1 MTFQVGE
8 CLLRSPAWFLIL
20 VSWHSEYPF
29 MFPMTPIAAA
39 LALLICT
46 SALAA
51 PAASGAATP
60 GSLITQ
66 AQGLPAGF
74 ADHFFDVPL
83 AVRVDLDHQLLG
95 EALIVL
101 SRDDRVTLLEFTDT
115 GDSKVPAATRDT
127 WQGLLEK
134 GVALGA
140 CTQSC
145 PQKMISAYYNLE
157 SSQLSILTQDVE
169 LSSEAPRFYDQ
180 PDGGS
185 LGLIINNQL
194 NLNGG
199 QQDSLGGRYGLQAS
213 SSVGNWSQVF
223 NLQLARQSGND
234 QPMRH
239 AIHELY
245 TQRELE
251 GQFFRLGHFTPNSD
265 GLTRQLRSFGA
276 SPDTALGIMY
286 GSSDSLAINNPK
298 PSVYPIYVTANRQ
311 AAVEIYRNGLL
322 INTQAVA
329 AGLQTLDTRPL
340 PGGIYEVEVRL
351 VEDGLTTSTTQELVY
366 KPGNW
371 RNAEDRW
378 RYNLFAGRETKLFSN
393 WDEQASGAVTAGASL
408 NYLLHPRVILGLSAR
423 QVREQLQYGSSVDW
437 TVADNTS
444 LYANVYQT
452 REHGTGLD
460 LQGLY
465 SFGATNLVFSHNR
478 SWLDTRDTYETL
490 PDGTRLRRNTFVGQA
505 SNSALSV
512 NHRLDAKNTLNMRVS
527 HSQGN
532 VEGAGLDL
540 GWSRHDS
547 FFGSDANWRFS
558 VFDRPGS
565 AGTND
570 QRNRGVDVSL
580 SVNLGSDGRQIS
592 GSIGTRTAR
601 DGGRDNNASITYRQ
615 NLTDH
620 VLQSV
625 SATAITDTYGVGLS
639 GMANFSTDVVS
650 GDGFVQRSS
659 FNGDFSGGLNLNST
673 FVAGAGK
680 MLLSSQYQGNGAGM
694 IIDVETDLDEIAL
707 RADDLGG
714 GSAVLRPGRNY
725 VPVSAY
731 KSSSVS
737 FDFEGN
743 HPPAA
748 NIQPARSSYHLNKG
762 GVDYRKITVMKTVT
776 VLGRLLDERGAP
788 LKGHHVI
795 NHASRG
801 VSEVDGFF
809 SMEMSASAPTL
820 QVRYQNQLL
829 CQFRLDPS
837 TAPNE
842 NDVLMIGDLRCTP
855 DTLAEANHK
864 GETAG

>member
-393 WDEQASGAVTAGASL
+393 WDEQASGVVTAGASL

-580 SVNLGSDGRQIS
+580 SVKLGSDGRQIS

-837 TAPNE
+837 TAPDE

>member
-8 CLLRSPAWFLIL
+8 FLLRSPAWFLIL

>member
-8 CLLRSPAWFLIL
+8 FLLRSPAWFLIL

-276 SPDTALGIMY
+276 SPDTALGVMY

-371 RNAEDRW
+371 RNADDRW

-837 TAPNE
+837 TAPDE

>member
-371 RNAEDRW
+371 RNAEDHW

-837 TAPNE
+837 TAPDE

>member
-1 MTFQVGE
+1 
-8 CLLRSPAWFLIL
+8 
-20 VSWHSEYPF
+20 

-51 PAASGAATP
+51 PTAGAPGASNLLA
-60 GSLITQ
+60 Q
-66 AQGLPAGF
+66 AKGLPAGF
-74 ADHFFDVPL
+74 TDHFFDVPL
-83 AVRVDLDHQLLG
+83 AVRVDLDEQPLG

-101 SRDDRVTLLEFTDT
+101 SRDDRVTLIEFTDT

-127 WQGLLEK
+127 WQALLEK
-134 GVALGA
+134 GLALGA

-145 PQKMISAYYNLE
+145 PEELVSAFYNLE
-157 SSQLSILTQDVE
+157 NSQLSIITQNVE
-169 LSSEAPRFYDQ
+169 RGGDAPRFHEL
-180 PDGGS
+180 PEGGS
-185 LGLIINNQL
+185 RGLIINNQL

-199 QQDSLGGRYGLQAS
+199 QQEDLGGRYGLQAS
-213 SSVGNWSQVF
+213 ASLGNWSQVL
-223 NLQLARQSGND
+223 NLQLARQSGD
-234 QPMRH
+234 AEQLRH

-251 GQFFRLGHFTPNSD
+251 GQFLRLGHFTPNSD

-276 SPDTALGIMY
+276 SPDTALGVMY
-286 GSSDSLAINNPK
+286 GSSDTLAINNSK

-351 VEDGLTTSTTQELVY
+351 VEDGQTVATTQELVY
-366 KPGNW
+366 KPSNW
-371 RNAEDRW
+371 RNSEDPW
-378 RYNLFAGRETKLFSN
+378 RYNVFAGRETKLFSN
-393 WDEQASGAVTAGASL
+393 WDDQASGAITAGASL
-408 NYLLHPRVILGLSAR
+408 NYLVHPRVILGLSAR
-423 QVREQLQYGSSVDW
+423 QVREQLQYGGSVDW
-437 TVADNTS
+437 TVANNAS
-444 LYANVYQT
+444 VFANVYQT
-452 REHGTGLD
+452 KEHGTGMD

-490 PDGTRLRRNTFVGQA
+490 PDGTRLRRNTFVGQN
-505 SNSALSV
+505 SSSALSI
-512 NHRLDAKNTLNMRVS
+512 NHRVDAKNSWNTRIF
-527 HSQGN
+527 HSEGN
-532 VEGAGLDL
+532 VQGAGIDMS
-540 GWSRHDS
+540 WSRRDRL
-547 FFGSDANWRFS
+547 FGSDANWRFS
-558 VFDRPGS
+558 VFDRPATS
-565 AGTND
+565 GTDN

-580 SVNLGSDGRQIS
+580 NLALGGDGRQIS
-592 GSIGTRTAR
+592 GSVGSRTAR
-601 DGGRDNNASITYRQ
+601 DGGRDNNASVTYRQ
-615 NLTDH
+615 DLSHH

-639 GMANFSTDVVS
+639 GTASFSTDTVN

-659 FNGDFSGGLNLNST
+659 YNGNLTGGLNLNST
-673 FVAGAGK
+673 FVAGADK
-680 MLLSSQYQGNGAGM
+680 MLLTSQYQGDGAGM
-694 IIDVETDLDEIAL
+694 IVDLETDLDAITL

-714 GSAVLRPGRNY
+714 SSTLLHPGRNY
-725 VPVSAY
+725 VPLSAY
-731 KSSSVS
+731 KSSTVS

-743 HPPAA
+743 YPPAA
-748 NIQPARSSYHLNKG
+748 NIQPARSNYHLNKG
-762 GVDYRKITVMKTVT
+762 GVDYRKVTVMKTVT
-776 VLGRLLDERGAP
+776 VLGRLLDEQGEP
-788 LKGHHVI
+788 LRGHHLI

-820 QVRYQNQLL
+820 EVRYRSQLL
-829 CQFRLDPS
+829 CQFRLD
-837 TAPNE
+837 TANVPNE

-855 DTLAEANHK
+855 DSLADTTRRA
-864 GETAG
+864 ETAG

>member
-8 CLLRSPAWFLIL
+8 CLLRSPAWFSIL

-837 TAPNE
+837 TAPDE

>member
-1 MTFQVGE
+1 
-8 CLLRSPAWFLIL
+8 
-20 VSWHSEYPF
+20 

-127 WQGLLEK
+127 WQGLLEE

-276 SPDTALGIMY
+276 SPDTALGVMY

-659 FNGDFSGGLNLNST
+659 FNGDLSGGLNLNST

>member
-393 WDEQASGAVTAGASL
+393 WDEQASGVVTAGASL

-540 GWSRHDS
+540 GRSRHDS

-837 TAPNE
+837 TAPDE